1 MTKPD
6 LLRTALAASAVY
18 RPLGTVFDDS
28 LISEPNTAMIELK
41 TDVQLK
47 GVAAKAVA
55 DFLLHCTDHDYQH
68 WWPGTHLAWRTKTNS
83 PTRSAVWFT
92 SMSMSASGD

>member
-1 MTKPD
+1 MNHAERDHVMKKRKRI
-6 LLRTALAASAVY
+6 LSLGLAVLMAASVTACG
-18 RPLGTVFDDS
+18 GTQKDENSD
-28 LISEPNTAMIELK
+28 
-41 TDVQLK
+41 
-47 GVAAKAVA
+47 AAKAVA